1 MEFIQV
7 YDEGVSQY
15 AYIIGCD
22 KTREAVVIDP
32 QRSIK
37 QYLEIA
43 ERKNLKIVAVTET
56 HIHADFLSGIREFLN
71 RTNVKAYLSEHGK
84 SEGWDYAWVSDKDNV
99 DFVKDGSK
107 ITIGTITLDVVST
120 PGHTPEHVVFM
131 VTEGDAPLPLG
142 VVTGDFVFAGD
153 LGRPDLLERAAKQ
166 DGKMKEGAEA
176 LFKTVQKFKDNPDS
190 LMIWPGHGA
199 GSACGKSLGNI
210 PYSTWG
216 YEKKTSP
223 ALQYNERQSFMEYI
237 TAAQK
242 EPPLYFARMKHLNN
256 KGAPLL
262 ASQNEY
268 KALSALEMKALAE
281 DKKDLLVID
290 TRDNRN
296 EVMAG
301 HIKGT
306 FYAPFGSLST
316 ATGSMI
322 EDAGLPIVLV
332 VDETLSAEAKNRL
345 INIGYDN
352 VIGYMTPKSLGVYLE
367 KYAKAERIATAT
379 FAAINDELQAGTLTV
394 VDVRSGTEYESAHID
409 GAIFAP
415 YTRLPEFLGDIPKT
429 GKLYVHCGS
438 GQRAS
443 VAVTYLKAQGYDVVL
458 VNDSFSNS
466 YVAGATSC
474 GMNPAPVSACSS
486 AAAATATGTCGV

>member
-32 QRSIK
+32 QRSIEK
-37 QYLEIA
+37 YLEIA

-71 RTNVKAYLSEHGK
+71 RTNVKAYLSDLGK
-84 SEGWDYAWVSDKDNV
+84 SEGWDYSWVTKDDNV
-99 DFVKDGSK
+99 EFVKDGSK
-107 ITIGTITLDVVST
+107 IKFGEITLDVVST
-120 PGHTPEHVVFM
+120 PGHTPDHIVFM
-131 VTEGDAPLPLG
+131 VTEGAAPLPLG
-142 VVTGDFVFAGD
+142 VVSGDFVFAGD

-176 LFKTVQKFKDNPDS
+176 LFKTVQKFKNQPDS
-190 LMIWPGHGA
+190 LMVWPGHGA

-223 ALQYNERQSFMEYI
+223 ALQYNEQKDFMDYI
-237 TAAQK
+237 TGAQK

-262 ASQNEY
+262 STQKEF
-268 KALSALEMKALAE
+268 KSLSAIEMDSLLKAE
-281 DKKDLLVID
+281 KDLLVID
-290 TRDNRN
+290 ARDNRA
-296 EVMAG
+296 EVMAA

-322 EDAGLPIVLV
+322 EDAARPIVLII
-332 VDETLSAEAKNRL
+332 DEQRSEEARTRL
-345 INIGYDN
+345 INVGYDN
-352 VIGYMTPKSLGVYLE
+352 VLGYMTPKSLGVYLE
-367 KYAKAERIATAT
+367 KFGKAERIPVTT
-379 FAAINDELQAGTLTV
+379 FAAINEELQAGALKV
-394 VDVRSGTEYESAHID
+394 VDVRSGNEYESAHIE

-415 YTRLPEFLGDIPKT
+415 YTRLPEFLCDIPKT

-438 GQRAS
+438 GLRAS
-443 VAVTYLKAQGYDVVL
+443 VAVSYLKSQGYDVVL

-474 GMNPAPVSACSS
+474 GTKAAPATACPT
-486 AAAATATGTCGV
+486 APAATGTCGG

>member
-32 QRSIK
+32 QRSIN

-43 ERKNLKIVAVTET
+43 ERKNLKIIAVTET

-71 RTNVKAYLSEHGK
+71 RTSVTAYLSDHGK

-99 DFVKDGSK
+99 TFVKDGSK
-107 ITIGTITLDVVST
+107 ISVGTITLDVIST
-120 PGHTPEHVVFM
+120 PGHTPDHIVFM
-131 VTEGDAPLPLG
+131 VTEGNAPLPLG

-176 LFKTVQKFKDNPDS
+176 LFKTVQKFKTQPDS

-199 GSACGKSLGNI
+199 GSACGKSLGNV

-223 ALQYNERQSFMEYI
+223 ALQYNEQQSFMDYI
-237 TAAQK
+237 TGAQK

-256 KGAPLL
+256 KGAPLM
-262 ASQNEY
+262 AEQKAY
-268 KALSALEMKALAE
+268 KPLSALEMKTLAE
-281 DKKDLLVID
+281 NEKDLLVID
-290 TRDNRN
+290 TRDNHN

-301 HIKGT
+301 HIKGA

-322 EDAGLPIVLV
+322 EDVRRLIVLI
-332 VDETLSAEAKNRL
+332 VDDLRINEARSRL
-345 INIGYDN
+345 VNIGYDN
-352 VIGYMTPKSLGVYLE
+352 IVGYMTPKSLSVYLE
-367 KYAKAERIATAT
+367 KYAKAERIATT
-379 FAAINDELQAGTLTV
+379 SFAAINDELQAGALQV
-394 VDVRSGTEYESAHID
+394 VDVRSGTEYEAAHID

-438 GQRAS
+438 GLRAS

-466 YVAGATSC
+466 YVAEATSC
-474 GMNPAPVSACSS
+474 GIKPVTSSACSIAP
-486 AAAATATGTCGV
+486 AASGTCGG

>member
-32 QRSIK
+32 QRSIDL
-37 QYLEIA
+37 YLEIA

-71 RTNVKAYLSEHGK
+71 RTKVKAYLSEHGK

-99 DFVKDGSK
+99 TFVKDGGK
-107 ITIGTITLDVVST
+107 INVGTVTLDVIST
-120 PGHTPEHVVFM
+120 PGHTPDHIVFM
-131 VTEGDAPLPLG
+131 VTEGNAPLPLG

-176 LFKTVQKFKDNPDS
+176 LFKTVQKFKSQPDS

-223 ALQYNERQSFMEYI
+223 ALQYSEQQSFMDYI
-237 TAAQK
+237 TGAQK

-256 KGAPLL
+256 KGAPLM
-262 ASQNEY
+262 AEQ
-268 KALSALEMKALAE
+268 KAYRPLSALEMKTLAE
-281 DKKDLLVID
+281 EEKDLLVID
-290 TRDNRN
+290 ARDNRN

-322 EDAGLPIVLV
+322 QDVGRPIVLV
-332 VDETLSAEAKNRL
+332 IDDLRSNEARSRL
-345 INIGYDN
+345 VNIGYDN
-352 VIGYMTPKSLGVYLE
+352 IVGYITPKSLSVYLE
-367 KYAKAERIATAT
+367 KYVKPERIATT
-379 FAAINDELQAGTLTV
+379 SFAAINDELQAGALQV
-394 VDVRSGTEYESAHID
+394 VDVRSGTEYEAAHID

-415 YTRLPEFLGDIPKT
+415 YTRLPEFLGELPKKE
-429 GKLYVHCGS
+429 KLYVHCGS
-438 GQRAS
+438 GLRAS

-466 YVAGATSC
+466 YVAGVAGC
-474 GMNPAPVSACSS
+474 GMKPVTTSACSI
-486 AAAATATGTCGV
+486 APAATGTCGG